1 MLAHYSS
8 FQDIAMGY
16 FLHPIGL
23 LWLLVD
29 RSTKPIFYNDKLLP
43 HNMSTI
49 PAILNADKKDFEIER
64 LLKR

>member
-1 MLAHYSS
+1 MIAHYSS

-16 FLHPIGL
+16 FLHPRGL

-29 RSTKPIFYNDKLLP
+29 RSKKPIFYNDKLLP

-49 PAILNADKKDFEIER
+49 PAILTADKKDSF
-64 LLKR
+64 L